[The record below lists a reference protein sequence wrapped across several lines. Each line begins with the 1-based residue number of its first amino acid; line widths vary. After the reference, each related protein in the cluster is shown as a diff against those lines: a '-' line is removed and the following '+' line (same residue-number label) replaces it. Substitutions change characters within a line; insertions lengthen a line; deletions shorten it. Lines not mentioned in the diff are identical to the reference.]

1 MEERNKPA
9 VALCD
14 RGFLPDAASAASSRG
29 MPGVR
34 SLGVIGSAPVEE
46 EIRSQITV
54 AMDDIVAALTRPLT
68 QEEKHPGQQLEKSP
82 GSVFKGSLKE
92 VNRFFYRR
100 GWTDGL
106 PVIPPTPEEVAEM
119 LTGTD
124 LPREHIVGKLVPR
137 LGKATI
143 EKIAINAVMAGALPT
158 YLPVLIA
165 GTQAL
170 LDAKMEYAVFGVST
184 GSWSPCWIINGPI
197 RHDLHLN
204 SGSGMLSPGDAANSA
219 IGRAMG
225 LIIKNIGGVR
235 KGVED
240 MGVMGNPMKY
250 SAVMAENEEESPWDP
265 FHVERGLPK
274 KDSAISGFFPNS
286 YMQMIAYSADDK
298 GILSTI
304 VYNLGPGRRDG
315 QTCVLLI
322 PPHAK
327 TLASKGWTKQE
338 IKEFIADNACVPYC
352 HHPNYWG
359 FFINESSKK
368 RVPLNAQDPIRLLPS
383 PDRIKLVV
391 AGGPGGFM
399 GIMRGSQ
406 FESGVR
412 SSDFVTRKIE
422 LPANW
427 DKLVAKYKD
436 VVPTYAKY

>member
-46 EIRSQITV
+46 EIRSQITA

-124 LPREHIVGKLVPR
+124 LPREHLVGKLVPR

-170 LDAKMEYAVFGVST
+170 LDARMEYAVFGVST

-265 FHVERGLPK
+265 FHVERGLQK

-286 YMQMIAYSADDK
+286 YVQMIAYSADDK

-304 VYNLGPGRRDG
+304 VYNLGLGREMVDLCITHSAPCQNPGEQRLD
-315 QTCVLLI
+315 
-322 PPHAK
+322 K
-327 TLASKGWTKQE
+327 TD
-338 IKEFIADNACVPYC
+338 IKEFVADNAYVPYC

-359 FFINESSKK
+359 FF
-368 RVPLNAQDPIRLLPS
+368 
-383 PDRIKLVV
+383 
-391 AGGPGGFM
+391 
-399 GIMRGSQ
+399 
-406 FESGVR
+406 
-412 SSDFVTRKIE
+412 T
-422 LPANW
+422 
-427 DKLVAKYKD
+427 
-436 VVPTYAKY
+436 